1 MKKASTG
8 PSPVKLPSASSPPGM
23 RTATS
28 ASGVREEDAS
38 TWNHSI
44 AYDAGTCRIS
54 SDTSA
59 SRSSAVTF
67 FFLSATSLKRLNA
80 VFSAAPSTV

>member
-1 MKKASTG
+1 M
-8 PSPVKLPSASSPPGM
+8 KLPSASSPPGI

-28 ASGVREEDAS
+28 ASGVRDDDAS
-38 TWNHSI
+38 TPHHSI
-44 AYDAGTCRIS
+44 AYEAGTWRIS

-80 VFSAAPSTV
+80 VFSAAPSTW